1 MMKTINHSIIFFGAS
16 LLVAAGLTACSAD
29 IDQEQRQDL
38 VPVQLTACSQDAAVT
53 LAEPNSRRASNNL
66 YTSASGFD
74 GGESVKVWMN
84 STESSSTYTISTSD
98 KTTLQGGT
106 LYYPVGTTGNASI
119 FALYPMA
126 SASSHTVAYNQHGDA
141 AYKLSD
147 LMYATLS
154 VPLANKT
161 VAQSLSFH
169 HQLLKL
175 HVSVAKG
182 EGVSAITSVKMKNV
196 KRTVTVTPATS
207 SVTIGTATAATD
219 GNGNEIILFSG
230 SSTDAVQ
237 DYACVF
243 PKQSWSG
250 EDFIEIIADGQT
262 ATYQLT
268 RSEWTAG
275 SSYTLTLNVN
285 AASLGSTVSISNWT
299 DGGNAVVSSGGGDL
313 TIADISDAT
322 YDGTAKT
329 PTPVVKYG
337 NTTLT
342 KDTDYELTY
351 RGNTNAGTATVIAI
365 GIGSYQGKVGVKD
378 FVIQKAAPTYT
389 APTATTPTYSGNAQ
403 NLVTA
408 GSTSHGTITY
418 ATSENG
424 DYGASIP
431 QGTAAGSYNVWWK
444 LTGDDNHN
452 DVAATQ
458 VADVSIQKAACTVNL
473 STTSLTIAP
482 SSSSTF
488 TVTRSGD
495 GNITA
500 TTSDASIAT
509 ASVNQST
516 GVVTVS
522 KVATGTATITVTVAE
537 SDNYNAYTTTDKQVT
552 VTSNPLAE
560 LTSSAVGKLIGA
572 DGNVYATATE
582 ATNAGTSAIAM
593 IVYVGNAG
601 TADASSA
608 TYKGLAIALTDAS
621 QSAAWYGTSSSYSS
635 TCVYQNSTFSNH
647 YGYDDMKGIQNTNQM
662 ADKTGNC
669 ASHTTHAAAAAAK
682 NYKYN
687 NSVAAGTT
695 PANCSQWFLPSS
707 GQWFR
712 MFRNATLNLTWSDWG
727 WSSGSGSDYNKVNKM
742 FTDAGA
748 NSAVFSSGAL
758 CWSSSGYYS
767 GNAVGVYFGSSSGVY
782 VGSYYKY
789 VTSRV
794 RAFLAF

>member
-1 MMKTINHSIIFFGAS
+1 MKTINHSIIFFGAA

-119 FALYPMA
+119 FALYPTA
-126 SASSHTVAYNQHGDA
+126 SAGSHTVAYNQHGDA

-243 PKQSWSG
+243 PKQPWSG

-389 APTATTPTYSGNAQ
+389 APTATTPTYNGNAQ

-408 GSTSHGTITY
+408 GSTNDGVIKY

-424 DYGASIP
+424 DYSTTIP
-431 QGTAAGSYNVWWK
+431 QQTNAGTHTVWWK
-444 LTGDDNHN
+444 LEGDVNHN
-452 DVAATQ
+452 DVVATQ
-458 VADVSIQKAACTVNL
+458 VTGVSIAKANCTVAL
-473 STTSLTIAP
+473 SATSLTIAP
-482 SSSSTF
+482 GSNSTF
-488 TVTRSGD
+488 TVTLPTGCNGTVSAESSA
-495 GNITA
+495 TSVA
-500 TTSDASIAT
+500 TTSVSQSGNSAT
-509 ASVNQST
+509 
-516 GVVTVS
+516 VTVD
-522 KVATGTATITVTVAE
+522 KLATGTATITVTVAE

-601 TADASSA
+601 TADASSN

-621 QSAAWYGTSSSYSS
+621 TSAAWYGTSSSYSS

-647 YGYDDMKGIQNTNQM
+647 YGYADIKGIQNTNQM

-682 NYKYN
+682 NY
-687 NSVAAGTT
+687 SSTVDV

-748 NSAVFSSGAL
+748 NSAVFSSGARY
-758 CWSSSGYYS
+758 WSSSECNSGRAVSVDFNSSYGVSVYS
-767 GNAVGVYFGSSSGVY
+767 SN
-782 VGSYYKY
+782 KY
-789 VTSRV
+789 GTYRV

>member
-1 MMKTINHSIIFFGAS
+1 MMKTINHSIIFFGAA

-154 VPLANKT
+154 VPLADKT

-243 PKQSWSG
+243 PKQPWSG

-313 TIADISDAT
+313 TIADIIDAT

-389 APTATTPTYSGNAQ
+389 APTATTPTYNGNAQ

-408 GSTSHGTITY
+408 GSTNHGTITY

-444 LTGDDNHN
+444 LTGDVNHN

-495 GNITA
+495 GTITA

-509 ASVNQST
+509 TSVNQST

-537 SDNYNAYTTTDKQVT
+537 GTNYNAYTASDKVVT
-552 VTSNPLAE
+552 VTSDPGVAFDNV
-560 LTSSAVGKLIGA
+560 TSSHKGYYIAQNGKAYSTLALANEHSTAVGYIC
-572 DGNVYATATE
+572 
-582 ATNAGTSAIAM
+582 
-593 IVYVGNAG
+593 YVGSVDKYF
-601 TADASSA
+601 T
-608 TYKGLAIALTDAS
+608 KFIAIALTDAHTTYTTWS
-621 QSAAWYGTSSSYSS
+621 DALSKVNTYASSHSITVGS
-635 TCVYQNSTFSNH
+635 TTY
-647 YGYDDMKGIQNTNQM
+647 NTN
-662 ADKTGNC
+662 
-669 ASHTTHAAAAAAK
+669 
-682 NYKYN
+682 
-687 NSVAAGTT
+687 AAGTSIYYDVVT
-695 PANCSQWFLPSS
+695 NSTSTNSQTRSGSVVKGWRLPSVTDWRYIFHGLGNGS
-707 GQWFR
+707 PS
-712 MFRNATLNLTWSDWG
+712 ATSPVGVGAGTTY
-727 WSSGSGSDYNKVNKM
+727 GSGS
-742 FTDAGA
+742 TLR
-748 NSAVFSSGAL
+748 SAINTACGNTAL
-758 CWSSSGYYS
+758 QSYYYWSSSEYAS
-767 GNAVGVYFGSSSGVY
+767 GSSYAWLYNFSSSHFY
-782 VGSYYKY
+782 NFNKTYNSFY
-789 VTSRV
+789 V
-794 RAFLAF
+794 RAVFAY

>member
-1 MMKTINHSIIFFGAS
+1 MKTINHSIIFFGAA
-16 LLVAAGLTACSAD
+16 LLVVAGLSACSVD

-38 VPVQLTACSQDAAVT
+38 VPVQLTASSQGDDVALQET
-53 LAEPNSRRASNNL
+53 NSRRAGNNL
-66 YTSASGFD
+66 YTTASGFD

-84 STESSSTYTISTSD
+84 STSTSSTYTINSTD
-98 KTTLQGGT
+98 HTTLQGGS

-119 FALYPMA
+119 FALYPA
-126 SASSHTVAYNQHGDA
+126 TSASSHTVAYNQHGDA

-175 HVSVAKG
+175 HVSLVKG

-207 SVTIGTATAATD
+207 SVAIGTATAATD

-230 SSTDAVQ
+230 TSSAAVQ

-243 PKQSWSG
+243 PKQAWADA
-250 EDFIEIIADGQT
+250 DFIEVTADGQT
-262 ATYQLT
+262 VTYKLT

-275 SSYTLTLNVN
+275 GSYTLTLNIN
-285 AASLGSTVSISNWT
+285 AASLGTTVSITNWS
-299 DGGNAVVSSGGGDL
+299 DGGNATVNSGGGEL
-313 TIADISDAT
+313 TIADISDQT
-322 YDGTAKT
+322 YDGSAKT

-337 NTTLT
+337 TTTLT
-342 KDTDYELTY
+342 KDTHYDLVY

-378 FVIQKAAPTYT
+378 FTIQKAAPTYT
-389 APTATTPTYSGNAQ
+389 APTATTPTYNGNAQ

-488 TVTRSGD
+488 TVTRPGD
-495 GNITA
+495 GTITA
-500 TTSDASIAT
+500 TSSNTSIAT
-509 ASVNQST
+509 TSVSGT
-516 GVVTVS
+516 TVTVS

-537 SDNYNAYTTTDKQVT
+537 GTNYNAYTASDKVVT
-552 VTSNPLAE
+552 VTSDPGVAFDNV
-560 LTSSAVGKLIGA
+560 TSSHKGYYIARNGKAYSSLALANQHSTAVGYIC
-572 DGNVYATATE
+572 YAGSVDKYFTKF
-582 ATNAGTSAIAM
+582 I
-593 IVYVGNAG
+593 
-601 TADASSA
+601 
-608 TYKGLAIALTDAS
+608 AIALTDAHTTYTTWS
-621 QSAAWYGTSSSYSS
+621 DALSKVNTYANSNSITVGS
-635 TCVYQNSTFSNH
+635 TTY
-647 YGYDDMKGIQNTNQM
+647 NTN
-662 ADKTGNC
+662 
-669 ASHTTHAAAAAAK
+669 
-682 NYKYN
+682 
-687 NSVAAGTT
+687 AAGTST
-695 PANCSQWFLPSS
+695 YYDVVTNSTSTNSQTRSSSVVKGWRLPSVTDWRYIFQGVGNGTPS
-707 GQWFR
+707 
-712 MFRNATLNLTWSDWG
+712 ATSPVG
-727 WSSGSGSDYNKVNKM
+727 VGSGTTYGNGS
-742 FTDAGA
+742 TLL
-748 NSAVFSSGAL
+748 SAINTACGNTALQSGHY
-758 CWSSSGYYS
+758 WSSSE
-767 GNAVGVYFGSSSGVY
+767 NASNSSNAWNYNFNNSYFNNNNKTNNNY
-782 VGSYYKY
+782 
-789 VTSRV
+789 V
-794 RAFLAF
+794 RAVFAFRNSTIRR

>member
-1 MMKTINHSIIFFGAS
+1 MKTINHSIIFFGAA

-119 FALYPMA
+119 FALYPTE
-126 SASSHTVAYNQHGDA
+126 SASSHTVAYNQHDDA

-219 GNGNEIILFSG
+219 GNGDEIILFSG

-299 DGGNAVVSSGGGDL
+299 DGGNATVNSGGGDL
-313 TIADISDAT
+313 TIADIADET
-322 YDGTAKT
+322 YNGTAKT

-378 FVIQKAAPTYT
+378 FTIQKAAPTYT
-389 APTATTPTYSGNAQ
+389 APTATTPTYNSSAQ

-418 ATSENG
+418 STSENG
-424 DYGASIP
+424 DYSTTIP
-431 QGTAAGSYNVWWK
+431 QGTNAGSYHVWWK
-444 LTGDDNHN
+444 LTGDANHN

-458 VADVSIQKAACTVNL
+458 VTGVSIQKANCTVSL

-482 SSSSTF
+482 GSNSTF
-488 TVTRSGD
+488 TVTRPGD
-495 GNITA
+495 GVITA
-500 TTSDASIAT
+500 TSSNTSIANT
-509 ASVNQST
+509 SVSGT
-516 GVVTVS
+516 TVTVN
-522 KVATGTATITVTVAE
+522 KVATGTATITVTVAAGT
-537 SDNYNAYTTTDKQVT
+537 NHNAYTASDKVVT
-552 VTSNPLAE
+552 VTSTAAPVLGDAYYSDGTWGNNAHAAGATVIGVVAWLGSDSD
-560 LTSSAVGKLIGA
+560 LKCGK
-572 DGNVYATATE
+572 
-582 ATNAGTSAIAM
+582 SH
-593 IVYVGNAG
+593 
-601 TADASSA
+601 
-608 TYKGLAIALTDAS
+608 GLVMALTDANS
-621 QSAAWYGTSSSYSS
+621 SVAWGPTSTDETFLTNVSSIDGCKTNNKNGLTNTASLVGDSHTHGAASAADSYTPVAPTS
-635 TCVYQNSTFSNH
+635 
-647 YGYDDMKGIQNTNQM
+647 
-662 ADKTGNC
+662 
-669 ASHTTHAAAAAAK
+669 
-682 NYKYN
+682 
-687 NSVAAGTT
+687 AGATK
-695 PANCSQWFLPSS
+695 WFLPSAAQWIAVLGSNGLGGYTGTFVWGNYATSSTGVITNINNFLTAS
-707 GQWFR
+707 GVGGTGLT
-712 MFRNATLNLTWSDWG
+712 NGAT
-727 WSSGSGSDYNKVNKM
+727 Y
-742 FTDAGA
+742 
-748 NSAVFSSGAL
+748 
-758 CWSSSGYYS
+758 WSSSEYGA
-767 GNAVGVYFGSSSGVY
+767 NAAVLVVFNSSGGVNVDY
-782 VGSYYKY
+782 YRKSYTY
-789 VTSRV
+789 RV